1 MSDDVTESAAA
12 AGAAGAERLLVLVH
26 GVPGS
31 GKTTLATA
39 LAAELRW
46 PLVSKDAIKE
56 TLLDSLG
63 FTDREASRRIG
74 AAAGE
79 ICWTVIGACPGACV
93 LDTWITDRAIVVAG
107 LSRAGIDRMVEVWC
121 HAEADVVRERYRSRV
136 RHPGHFDDVNHE
148 QHDAWIASARPLA
161 IGAVVRVDTT
171 EPLSVETVRGLAA
184 QLAP

>member
-1 MSDDVTESAAA
+1 
-12 AGAAGAERLLVLVH
+12 VLVH

-46 PLVSKDAIKE
+46 PLVSKDALKE

-63 FTDREASRRIG
+63 FADREASRRIG

-79 ICWTVIGACPGACV
+79 ICWTVIRSCPGPVV
-93 LDTWITDRAIVVAG
+93 LDTWITEQSIVVAG
-107 LSRAGIDRMVEVWC
+107 LSRAGVDRVVEVWC
-121 HAEADVVRERYRSRV
+121 HADDDVVRERYRSRV

-161 IGAVVRVDTT
+161 IGEVIDVDTT
-171 EPLSVETVRGLAA
+171 ASLSDETIRRLAA
-184 QLAP
+184 QLSP

>member
-1 MSDDVTESAAA
+1 MSEQSTSGAGTAATPRQ
-12 AGAAGAERLLVLVH
+12 RLLVLVH

-39 LAAELRW
+39 LAAQLRW

-63 FTDREASRRIG
+63 YADREASRRIG

-79 ICWTVIGACPGACV
+79 ICWTVIGACPGPVV
-93 LDTWITDRAIVVAG
+93 LDTWITDRDVVVAG
-107 LSRAGIDRMVEVWC
+107 LARARVDRVVEVWC
-121 HAEADVVRERYRSRV
+121 HADAEVVRERYRSRV

-148 QHDAWIASARPLA
+148 QHDAWIASAGPLA
-161 IGAVVRVDTT
+161 MGDVIHLDTT
-171 EPLSVETVRGLAA
+171 LPLSQEAIRGLTTPFAR
-184 QLAP
+184 